1 MQPPPPPPPAPRL
14 AECPGPGD
22 AGLAFPAPDRRADP
36 AKLKVATF
44 NAEWLFDG
52 VGDNSRSPWRDDP
65 AGAAGHLARV
75 ADVLAGLDAD
85 LVNLA
90 EVEDCAV
97 LKALAENLNARPGNA
112 GREYAP
118 YLVKGKD
125 TYTGQNVA
133 LLARVDPVGPL
144 DRTEA
149 RAAYPVAGSACGYG
163 GEAHDYGVS
172 KHYRALFHIGGR
184 KVAVLGCHFL
194 AFPTD
199 KTRCAKR
206 EAQAT
211 VVRDLAEAA
220 RGKGYDDVVILG
232 DFNDYS
238 DAVPDVQGSRPT
250 SRVLRLLRDLD
261 ADGRDDLAEAAAL
274 LPQAQRWTS
283 WWDHLPK
290 DGKDGGTAEHTSID
304 HLLLSNSLMA
314 YAASAEVPHGMD
326 PTAVSDH
333 WPLAVTLD
341 FGAPPHPSPPPP
353 PPVFPPPPPPCDCC
367 PQPPPGLPEPARE
380 RAAAAAAAS
389 AQCPA
394 EEAGPLP
401 QALGISDQAFLV
413 GAGGLAVGLAVGGLA
428 GWLWGR
434 RRAGGRRGSVSYMEL
449 QGASRRASG
458 TLDPAGLGVDARSRQ
473 ASLVR
478 GGGRPGPPPF

>member
-184 KVAVLGCHFL
+184 AG
-194 AFPTD
+194 
-199 KTRCAKR
+199 
-206 EAQAT
+206 
-211 VVRDLAEAA
+211 
-220 RGKGYDDVVILG
+220 
-232 DFNDYS
+232 
-238 DAVPDVQGSRPT
+238 VP
-250 SRVLRLLRDLD
+250 L
-261 ADGRDDLAEAAAL
+261 
-274 LPQAQRWTS
+274 
-283 WWDHLPK
+283 
-290 DGKDGGTAEHTSID
+290 
-304 HLLLSNSLMA
+304 
-314 YAASAEVPHGMD
+314 
-326 PTAVSDH
+326 
-333 WPLAVTLD
+333 
-341 FGAPPHPSPPPP
+341 
-353 PPVFPPPPPPCDCC
+353 
-367 PQPPPGLPEPARE
+367 PGLPHRQDAVR
-380 RAAAAAAAS
+380 
-389 AQCPA
+389 Q
-394 EEAGPLP
+394 AG
-401 QALGISDQAFLV
+401 
-413 GAGGLAVGLAVGGLA
+413 GAGHGGP
-428 GWLWGR
+428 G
-434 RRAGGRRGSVSYMEL
+434 
-449 QGASRRASG
+449 
-458 TLDPAGLGVDARSRQ
+458 P
-473 ASLVR
+473 
-478 GGGRPGPPPF
+478 GGGGAGEGVRRCGDPRGLQ